1 MTIKLPRIFTTQAQ
15 WLEQQQTSILSAA
28 SIITVTS
35 IISAF
40 SGLIVK
46 RSLIGMFFNT
56 QLSKE
61 ALEAFWVA
69 FQIPDMMFQLI
80 ILGALSAAFI
90 PIFTS
95 YKKNNQ
101 DQAFYISS
109 VMMNVLLLTFV
120 IVGVL
125 IAIFA
130 QPITLLR
137 TGEGFTAHQVEIVT
151 NLTRIMILA
160 QLFFAV
166 SNFMTGI
173 LQSFQRFIIPALAPI
188 FYNLGILLGV
198 FLFSNWLG
206 IYSAGVGVVIG
217 AGLHMLIQLPLVFK
231 LGFKYHFS
239 FNLSSPGVREFF
251 KLMPPRVL
259 ALGASE
265 TRKLFLGYFA
275 TSLGNISYTIM
286 FLATSLMVIPIRFFG
301 ISISQ
306 ASLPFLSEESS
317 GQDRDKFKGLVMQSL
332 HQIAFLTFPASVLLL
347 ILRIP
352 VVRLIFGTSNFPWP
366 ATLTTGKVVAL
377 LAISITAQALTQLL
391 IRAFYSLKDTKTP
404 FWVSMVDLA
413 IYLALAGG
421 LVFWTDLGVYGLA
434 IATAASALIELPVY
448 LFLMDRRVKGF
459 IRREFWLPQFKM
471 LVASFFMAVFLYLP
485 FKILDELVFDTSRT
499 IELIGLTVTTSTIGI
514 LVYIY
519 FALLLDIRE
528 LNIFL
533 KLVNDFTPWKKTL
546 AKTPE
551 VVVENPTDGTDAL

>member
-90 PIFTS
+90 PI
-95 YKKNNQ
+95 
-101 DQAFYISS
+101 
-109 VMMNVLLLTFV
+109 LTFV

-459 IRREFWLPQFKM
+459 IRREYHNSKCW
-471 LVASFFMAVFLYLP
+471 
-485 FKILDELVFDTSRT
+485 
-499 IELIGLTVTTSTIGI
+499 
-514 LVYIY
+514 
-519 FALLLDIRE
+519 
-528 LNIFL
+528 
-533 KLVNDFTPWKKTL
+533 
-546 AKTPE
+546 
-551 VVVENPTDGTDAL
+551 